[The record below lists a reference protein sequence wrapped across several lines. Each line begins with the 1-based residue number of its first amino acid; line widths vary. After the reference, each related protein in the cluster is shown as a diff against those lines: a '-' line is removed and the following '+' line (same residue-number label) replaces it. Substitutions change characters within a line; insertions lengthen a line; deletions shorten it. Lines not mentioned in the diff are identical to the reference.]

1 VAYLRNLLLS
11 SVLLALPVAAT
22 AQPIPSAIVL
32 KPLRIELPAGEARTV
47 EVDFGDALVGGVLYK
62 AELPE
67 MEISRDAVSL
77 GFVEPR
83 ESKTSRRDD
92 TPLEGERVAL
102 ARWGTP
108 LGLRVVAGPCCTGI
122 APQHI
127 ELFPPPGSRTPKG
140 PVWPVRLP
148 VEIVVRPDS
157 KACHRGWI
165 SLVIGVVGGLA
176 ALYAYGMV
184 LQSHFLNSKDLA
196 RRIEALR
203 WDETGD
209 LRGHSAV
216 DVQALVKREL
226 TPWRRAWNWL
236 RANPLVFGFP
246 GKAYHETVEL
256 HLQPGQDIHA
266 SRLILCPT
274 RELHRD
280 LEKDPGRAEGRLF
293 ATALSGTRF
302 FTVPHRG
309 SRIGALVLDRPGDL
323 PRELVWLRSDERLLR
338 NTEEREGFA
347 GWKLHS
353 QGGPR

>member
-1 VAYLRNLLLS
+1 VAFLKNLLPPLS
-11 SVLLALPVAAT
+11 GLLLALPPAA
-22 AQPIPSAIVL
+22 AAPDNAIVL
-32 KPLRIELPAGEARTV
+32 KPLRIEVPAGEARNV
-47 EVDFGDALVGGVLYK
+47 EVDLSDALVGGVLYK

-67 MEISRDAVSL
+67 MELSRDAVTL
-77 GFVEPR
+77 GFVETVGP
-83 ESKTSRRDD
+83 KTSDRGI

-102 ARWGTP
+102 VRHGSR
-108 LGLRVVAGPCCTGI
+108 LGLRVIAGQCCTGVE
-122 APQHI
+122 PQRI
-127 ELFPPPGSRTPKG
+127 ELIPPPGSRTPQG

-157 KACHRGWI
+157 KACHRGWM
-165 SLVIGVVGGLA
+165 SLVIGVVGGLM

-184 LQSHFLNSKDLA
+184 LQSHFLRPRDLA

-226 TPWRRAWNWL
+226 VPWRRAWNWL

-274 RELHRD
+274 RALHRD

-309 SRIGALVLDRPGDL
+309 RVGALVLDRPGEL

-347 GWKLHS
+347 GWQLHS